1 MFRLASPVG
10 IIRGSVSLKST
21 NVFRHSISVT
31 STRYLQTNRIS
42 NPSITAKTI
51 KPFLRQYSTTPK
63 PEETAIEKE
72 PKEAAAKEVVSDKL
86 FTLPNILTMTRIATT
101 PMIGY
106 FIIKNE
112 PILAMSIFTY
122 SCITDFL
129 DGYIAR
135 RFNLKSTF
143 GSILDPMA
151 DKFLMT
157 TCTLSLGYSNIIPV
171 YLATLIIGRDV
182 LLSFWAFYIRYSTM
196 KEPKTI
202 KNFIDFRNSSVSVQP
217 SLLGKVNTGL
227 QMVYVG
233 SLVMRPGIEMVLGI
247 GEADLNLIFQFF
259 EYIVASTTVLSGL
272 GYFISGGGIKYLK

>member
-10 IIRGSVSLKST
+10 IIRGSVSLRST
-21 NVFRHSISVT
+21 NVFRHSISVP
-31 STRYLQTNRIS
+31 STRFLQPNRIS
-42 NPSITAKTI
+42 NPSVTGKTI
-51 KPFLRQYSTTPK
+51 KPFLRQYSNTPK
-63 PEETAIEKE
+63 TEETAIEKE
-72 PKEAAAKEVVSDKL
+72 LKEAVAKEVVSNKL